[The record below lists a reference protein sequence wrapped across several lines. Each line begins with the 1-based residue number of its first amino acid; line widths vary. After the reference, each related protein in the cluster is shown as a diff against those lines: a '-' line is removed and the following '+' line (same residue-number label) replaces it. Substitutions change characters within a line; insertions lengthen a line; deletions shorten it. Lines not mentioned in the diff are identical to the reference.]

1 MDRIGMLEQMPDQRM
16 AGLIGLAL
24 PLLKASIPQ
33 INALLRKY
41 HLPTLPDLG

>member
-1 MDRIGMLEQMPDQRM
+1 MLGAILGIAGV

-24 PLLKASIPQ
+24 PQLKASIPD

-41 HLPTLPDLG
+41 HLPTLPELG